1 MKKISLYIISV
12 LAATGTTIA
21 QPASTLNLAK
31 GQIYLVENKI
41 STQNTQEVQGQS
53 IASSADFSSSYNI
66 EVKDVKNN
74 NYSLANTIRTVKV
87 NANAMGQD
95 LSFDSE
101 KKEDLDSE
109 SGMELKKYINQPKDI
124 IIDKSGKV
132 LNSNKDTATAPAAP
146 TQANMITMIMKQM
159 VGDPE
164 EGGYGANMAF
174 EPLPVNAK
182 VGTTWSDSS

>member
-66 EVKDVKNN
+66 EVKDVKND

-109 SGMELKKYINQPKDI
+109 SGIEK
-124 IIDKSGKV
+124 
-132 LNSNKDTATAPAAP
+132 
-146 TQANMITMIMKQM
+146 
-159 VGDPE
+159 
-164 EGGYGANMAF
+164 
-174 EPLPVNAK
+174 
-182 VGTTWSDSS
+182 